1 MCPPITITNGGHDAT
16 DNGGE
21 VDEVDDDINGD
32 VVEQDDDL
40 LDSFEELEGEEEEE
54 SLDESGQEHKLEY
67 SKVFSEMCN
76 NWYIYIYI
84 FLIISKLFS
93 IILALKFDPP
103 LYKQRYSTVME
114 VLQDERWIQAMNRI
128 VVCTYLF

>member
-76 NWYIYIYI
+76 N
-84 FLIISKLFS
+84 
-93 IILALKFDPP
+93 
-103 LYKQRYSTVME
+103 
-114 VLQDERWIQAMNRI
+114 
-128 VVCTYLF
+128 

>member
-1 MCPPITITNGGHDAT
+1 MCPPITTTNGGHDAT

-76 NWYIYIYI
+76 N
-84 FLIISKLFS
+84 
-93 IILALKFDPP
+93 
-103 LYKQRYSTVME
+103 
-114 VLQDERWIQAMNRI
+114 
-128 VVCTYLF
+128 